1 MNANRT
7 KYASTPTYGMQKRGL
22 FKKAPV
28 RQAPEAPDFSQV
40 PTPSP
45 VAPSG
50 QPAAQP
56 VFSQQPL
63 TPQGAYFPS
72 NPYFP
77 QGGAVPPMQP
87 VAQVPF
93 AAPSFIQPAAG
104 AQPPFQGFR
113 QDAAPSQ
120 QLPLGNSA
128 PSINPAAA
136 FSARSQGYVPPAAQQ
151 PASTRPAVQPASFA
165 NAAPPYGSMAQGGMP
180 QRVMNYGASMPQQ
193 PFAPV
198 QQTPP
203 MQPPQQP
210 MYTAATAPKQP
221 RQRAAMDADKLW
233 ALFLFGLLPLLF
245 IPCLFV
251 PSTLDALRYAFI
263 GLCVVGLGGMWYR
276 QMFTSV
282 TRLIVSIAYVALCIV
297 AIAMMMQG
305 GNDVRYT
312 GAASPQN
319 VQASPAPDSQPAA
332 AAATEYVPV
341 PTPSPT
347 VSGPSEAE
355 QRLTTF
361 MTLWQV
367 NNTPEMVSLVQPSW
381 ASQQENASSALFM
394 VLANRTPEEFTIE
407 EISGSDQDT
416 SRTVTMTATI
426 NKNNGKDPSVY
437 RFMILMVKEGGE
449 WYVDPKTL
457 ATNDSVQSSSSSDE
471 NAVNAQAAVSVSA
484 TPRTTVTPAPP
495 GDTVLY
501 YNENG
506 GSFYHLDPYCP
517 KVDSKYLPLTGT
529 FAYRD
534 LKQVMNE
541 KGLNPCLKC
550 NAPTSA
556 LPDE

>member
-7 KYASTPTYGMQKRGL
+7 KYASTPTYGMQKRGF
-22 FKKAPV
+22 FKKAPI

-45 VAPSG
+45 AMPAG
-50 QPAAQP
+50 QPAAQAP
-56 VFSQQPL
+56 FAQQPAMQ
-63 TPQGAYFPS
+63 QGAYFQT

-77 QGGAVPPMQP
+77 QGGSVPPMQP
-87 VAQVPF
+87 TAQIPF
-93 AAPSFIQPAAG
+93 ATPSFIQPMAG
-104 AQPPFQGFR
+104 MQSPFQAPR
-113 QDAAPSQ
+113 QDYAPPQ
-120 QLPLGNSA
+120 QMPLGNSA
-128 PSINPAAA
+128 PSINPAAGT
-136 FSARSQGYVPPAAQQ
+136 FSAHNQGYVPPAVQQ
-151 PASTRPAVQPASFA
+151 PPFAQPAVQPSPFASA
-165 NAAPPYGSMAQGGMP
+165 TPSYGPAEQGGVP
-180 QRVMNYGASMPQQ
+180 RQAMNYGASMPQ
-193 PFAPV
+193 PPYAPV

-210 MYTAATAPKQP
+210 MYTLNTAPKQP

-233 ALFLFGLLPLLF
+233 SLFLFGLLPLLF

-251 PSTLDALRYAFI
+251 PSSLDALRYAFI

-276 QMFTSV
+276 QMFSSA
-282 TRLIVSIAYVALCIV
+282 TRLIVSVVYVALCIV
-297 AIAMMMQG
+297 TLAMMMQG
-305 GNDVRYT
+305 GNDARYA
-312 GAASPQN
+312 GAPSPQS
-319 VQASPAPDSQPAA
+319 VQASPTPESRL
-332 AAATEYVPV
+332 AAATEYVPA

-407 EISGSDQDT
+407 EISGSDQDN

-457 ATNDSVQSSSSSDE
+457 ATNDNVQTSSSSEE
-471 NAVNAQAAVSVSA
+471 NAVNAKAVVSVSA

-495 GDTVLY
+495 ADTPLY
-501 YNENG
+501 YNESG
-506 GSFYHLDPYCP
+506 GSFYHLDQYCP

-541 KGLNPCLKC
+541 RGLVPCLKC
-550 NAPTSA
+550 NAPTDT